1 MYYNMYYAFN
11 TCITNVINTKKKNSV
26 SSFHAKTVIQL
37 PPFVNSSFC

>member
-11 TCITNVINTKKKNSV
+11 TCITNVINTKKNSV